1 MLRSVGKERLYPAY
15 WPKKWKSCRGEN
27 QGSHPDEKSK
37 KEKMIYN
44 EPTNK
49 GEDPTI
55 REGESVGFCLMLVG
69 Y

>member
-1 MLRSVGKERLYPAY
+1 MLLAAGK
-15 WPKKWKSCRGEN
+15 S
-27 QGSHPDEKSK
+27 GSHVGEKIRVLIRMKKAK

-49 GEDPTI
+49 GKDPTI
-55 REGESVGFCLMLVG
+55 REGESVGFCPMLVG